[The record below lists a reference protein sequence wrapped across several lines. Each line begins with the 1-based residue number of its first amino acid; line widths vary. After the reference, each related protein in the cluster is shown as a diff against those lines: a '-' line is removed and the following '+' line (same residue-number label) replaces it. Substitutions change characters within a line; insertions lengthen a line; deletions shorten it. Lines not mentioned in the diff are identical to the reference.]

1 MAAEGLHAPPR
12 GAALVSQLVNSFTS
26 SEGTKLMTLRTLMSP
41 RRCATLAVA
50 ATLLSLVVLAGCAST
65 ATANATATAPSGA
78 PTATATASPTSAGGI
93 PVLVYFSKHPE
104 SENNFAAVFSVQR
117 TSPDQ
122 GVATFAIK
130 QLILGPSP
138 AEQATGLY
146 TELTAALTAL
156 SGTSTCGGA
165 DFTITLDKKG
175 GTAEPGTATLKFCRP
190 TSTAGIGADARITA
204 EIDQTLRQFSTIHKI
219 VILTSTGHC
228 FGDESG
234 LDICLK

>member
-1 MAAEGLHAPPR
+1 
-12 GAALVSQLVNSFTS
+12 
-26 SEGTKLMTLRTLMSP
+26 MTLRTLLSP
-41 RRCATLAVA
+41 QRRATLAVA
-50 ATLLSLVVLAGCAST
+50 ATLLSLIVLAGCAST
-65 ATANATATAPSGA
+65 ATADADATGTAPSGA
-78 PTATATASPTSAGGI
+78 PTATASPTTGGI

-104 SENNFAAVFSVQR
+104 SENNFSAVFSVQR

-122 GVATFAIK
+122 GVATYAIK

-146 TELTAALTAL
+146 TELTAAL

-165 DFTITLDKKG
+165 DFQITLDKKG

-190 TSTAGIGADARITA
+190 TPTAGIGADARIKA
-204 EIDQTLRQFSTIHKI
+204 EIDKTLRQFSTIHKT

-234 LDICLK
+234 KDICLK

>member
-12 GAALVSQLVNSFTS
+12 GATLVSQLVNSFTS

-65 ATANATATAPSGA
+65 ATADADATATAPSGA
-78 PTATATASPTSAGGI
+78 PTATASPTTGGI

-104 SENNFAAVFSVQR
+104 SENNFSAVFSVQR

-138 AEQATGLY
+138 SEQATGLY
-146 TELTAALTAL
+146 TELTAAL

-165 DFTITLDKKG
+165 DFQITLDKKG

-190 TSTAGIGADARITA
+190 TPTAGIGTDARIKA
-204 EIDQTLRQFSTIHKI
+204 EIDKTLRQFSTIHKT
-219 VILTSTGHC
+219 VILTATGHC

-234 LDICLK
+234 LDICVK